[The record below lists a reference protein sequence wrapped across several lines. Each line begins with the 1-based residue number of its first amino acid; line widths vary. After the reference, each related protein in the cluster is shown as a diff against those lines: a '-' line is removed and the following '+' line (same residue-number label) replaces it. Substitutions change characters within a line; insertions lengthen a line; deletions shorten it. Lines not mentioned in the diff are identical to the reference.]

1 MLLENKTAL
10 ITGCNKGIGKHTLEL
25 FSKNNAKLIACVR
38 KNNKEFSK
46 FVTDLEKKYKSDI
59 QIFEL
64 DFEKSENIKKVS
76 DKIIEKNQVNILV
89 NNLGYLENSLFQMTS
104 IQNLKKHFNINLFS
118 QFEFTQYILK
128 SMIKTKNGSIIF
140 LSSSAAIDGNIGR
153 SSYSSSK
160 SSIIALSKVLSRELG
175 RHKIRV
181 NTIAPGLTNTEM
193 MRNTTNND
201 VLKKIISQL
210 SLGRIAD
217 PSEIANVTLF
227 LASDLSSYITGQVI
241 RVDGGM

>member
-104 IQNLKKHFNINLFS
+104 IQNLKKHFSINLFS

>member
-89 NNLGYLENSLFQMTS
+89 NNLGYLENSLF
-104 IQNLKKHFNINLFS
+104 LK
-118 QFEFTQYILK
+118 
-128 SMIKTKNGSIIF
+128 
-140 LSSSAAIDGNIGR
+140 
-153 SSYSSSK
+153 
-160 SSIIALSKVLSRELG
+160 
-175 RHKIRV
+175 
-181 NTIAPGLTNTEM
+181 
-193 MRNTTNND
+193 
-201 VLKKIISQL
+201 
-210 SLGRIAD
+210 
-217 PSEIANVTLF
+217 
-227 LASDLSSYITGQVI
+227 
-241 RVDGGM
+241 